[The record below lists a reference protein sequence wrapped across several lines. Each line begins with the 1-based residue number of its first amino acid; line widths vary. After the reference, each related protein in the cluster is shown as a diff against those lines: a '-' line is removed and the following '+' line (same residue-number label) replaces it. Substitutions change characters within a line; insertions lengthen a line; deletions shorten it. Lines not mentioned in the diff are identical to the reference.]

1 MPNIISNDLS
11 FYIFLQLCFCL
22 IILNITWNIQ
32 TNLLSNLWLQL
43 LWCIILL
50 SHLHL
55 SSWWGTH
62 VTPHNTLLTI
72 RGHFFSL
79 PLFSA
84 LSFSAFLLSQQVKFL
99 IYFFWG
105 VESLPFLISFAL
117 FCTFF
122 FNLYYSSLSLSF
134 WWYFFAIYS
143 LSSLAIAA
151 APFTIFLHSLSFLWP
166 LLCTFL
172 FLYSNFLLF

>member
-1 MPNIISNDLS
+1 MIYLFIFSCSSVSVWLSWISHE
-11 FYIFLQLCFCL
+11 IFRPISCL
-22 IILNITWNIQ
+22 IFEFSSFGV
-32 TNLLSNLWLQL
+32 LSYYLIFIFRLDEGLMW
-43 LWCIILL
+43 
-50 SHLHL
+50 
-55 SSWWGTH
+55 
-62 VTPHNTLLTI
+62 PHNTLLTI